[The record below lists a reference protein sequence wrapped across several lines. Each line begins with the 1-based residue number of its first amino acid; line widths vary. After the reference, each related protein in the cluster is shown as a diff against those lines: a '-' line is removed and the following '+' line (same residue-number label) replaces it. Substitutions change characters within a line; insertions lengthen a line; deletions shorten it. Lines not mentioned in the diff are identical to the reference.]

1 MGKKMKWF
9 KFDIRNLSD
18 DEYFMYYS
26 TLSSDRLE
34 KIDSLKNNKDKKLS
48 LAGEILAKKAV
59 SEILSLNKEELQIK
73 NLPDGKPYLENIS
86 LNLSI
91 SHSGDFAVCAVS
103 KKPVGIDIQLKRDI
117 SLEVAKKF
125 CNQDELNYIN
135 SSNTKNEQQ
144 NRFYEI
150 WTAKEAGFKC
160 GIAKSFKNINTLALN
175 KEYHDFENYK
185 VCIVK
190 GK

>member
-34 KIDSLKNNKDKKLS
+34 KIDSLKNYKDKKLS

-73 NLPDGKPYLENIS
+73 ICLTVNPI
-86 LNLSI
+86 
-91 SHSGDFAVCAVS
+91 
-103 KKPVGIDIQLKRDI
+103 LKI
-117 SLEVAKKF
+117 
-125 CNQDELNYIN
+125 
-135 SSNTKNEQQ
+135 
-144 NRFYEI
+144 
-150 WTAKEAGFKC
+150 
-160 GIAKSFKNINTLALN
+160 
-175 KEYHDFENYK
+175 YH
-185 VCIVK
+185 
-190 GK
+190 